1 MAANVKYAD
10 VNVGDVIAQS
20 DYKVERINLVMYA
33 GASGDF
39 NPIHWNP
46 GFAKMV
52 GLPDTIATGMH
63 TMARIGKVVTDWA
76 GDPGAVKRFS
86 NRFTQPVVVPD
97 EGQTVAVKGTITEK
111 LEGNRVKVALE
122 ASVGETNVSQAEAI
136 VELA

>member
-1 MAANVKYAD
+1 MASTISYAD
-10 VNVGDVIAQS
+10 VQVGEELKS
-20 DYKVERINLVMYA
+20 WSYKVERINLVMYA

-63 TMARIGKVVTDWA
+63 TMARIGQFVTDWA
-76 GDPGAVKRFS
+76 GDPGAVVRFQ

-97 EGQTVAVKGTITEK
+97 EGTTVEVTGTITEK
-111 LEGNRVKVALE
+111 LDNNVVRVALE
-122 ASVGETNVSQAEAI
+122 ATSNGVGVSSAVAD
-136 VELA
+136 VRLA